1 MDSHT
6 YTIRSSGYR
15 AGSRNSSCLYKLSYN
30 PYHIPTHSYR
40 SYCSM
45 GRLKCIQNHKNTSMK
60 KLIIMLVIAASVI
73 SCGKVVTKPSGK
85 PMEPFPSVTPYKQ
98 HTIAVQNQ

>member
-1 MDSHT
+1 
-6 YTIRSSGYR
+6 
-15 AGSRNSSCLYKLSYN
+15 
-30 PYHIPTHSYR
+30 
-40 SYCSM
+40 
-45 GRLKCIQNHKNTSMK
+45 MK